1 MSTVKVNTNIK
12 ATAVIIGGTGLIG
25 IWISKAFL
33 TDFRSAFP
41 TVRITTRDVNSP
53 KARELAA
60 LGAELYS
67 FDDSLDAVLNGADV
81 VVNTLPTH
89 IPATDGKKIITA
101 VAASAAKVYFMSEFG
116 GDYALNDFPGYEHA
130 EWQVKRE
137 IAKDTHAAMPDKK
150 VIALIAGLFLGACF
164 NSPYAPLM
172 GLDVKGNAYRSL
184 GPATTRFT
192 ASAEIDVGRAV
203 ARLAVLA
210 LDPATAAR
218 VPGTVRLAPNT
229 TSLAELADAAARV
242 RGVPRGA
249 VEEEDLGAF
258 KQALSERPADYN
270 LGDYLRVLLGEGKL
284 DFSANNDNELIN
296 PGQSLWKWKTVEDE
310 IREVA

>member
-1 MSTVKVNTNIK
+1 MREGFVQELSYVCLLET
-12 ATAVIIGGTGLIG
+12 L
-25 IWISKAFL
+25 L

-41 TVRITTRDVNSP
+41 TVRITIRAVNSP

-67 FDDSLDAVLNGADV
+67 FEDSLETVLNGADV
-81 VVNTLPTH
+81 VINTLPTH
-89 IPATDGKKIITA
+89 IPAADGKKIIAA
-101 VAASAAKVYFMSEFG
+101 VAASPAKVYFMSEFG
-116 GDYALNDFPGYEHA
+116 GDYALNDFPGYEHE
-130 EWQVKRE
+130 EWQVKCE

-150 VIALIAGLFLGACF
+150 VIAVITGLFLDMCF
-164 NSPYAPLM
+164 SRPTAPLL
-172 GLDVKGNAYRSL
+172 GLDIQGNAYRSL
-184 GPATTRFT
+184 GPATSRFS
-192 ASAEIDVGRAV
+192 ASAEVDIGRAV

-229 TSLAELADAAARV
+229 TSHAELAVARV

-249 VEEEDLGAF
+249 VEGGGLGAF
-258 KQALSERPADYN
+258 KRALSEKPTDV
-270 LGDYLRVLLGEGKL
+270 LVDYLRVLLGEGVV

-296 PGQSLWKWKTVEDE
+296 PGQSLWKWKTVEDV
-310 IREVA
+310 IRQVA